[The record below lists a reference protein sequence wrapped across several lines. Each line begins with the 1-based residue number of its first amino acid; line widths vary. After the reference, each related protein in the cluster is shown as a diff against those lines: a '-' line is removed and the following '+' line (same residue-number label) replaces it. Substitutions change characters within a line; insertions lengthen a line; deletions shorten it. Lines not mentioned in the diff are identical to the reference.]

1 MALRRRILHPNSSEV
16 SPPYDDIYY
25 CFLYH
30 CPPPPEPPPESIP
43 IEVSHP
49 NHHLTNFLIAG
60 CSLLGAAFLIFT
72 AIFLTLH
79 RRRRLRLTTPL
90 PPSDGPP
97 SPVADPIDHHVWHI
111 RTVGLDAAT
120 IASISIVQFKPADG
134 LIDGSDCAVCL
145 TEFRD
150 GEDLRLL
157 PKCSHAFHIPCIDTW
172 LRSRVSCPLCRAP
185 IVASKDVP
193 ASESTGLELSLGD
206 SSESVDGERTV
217 AIGEE
222 DGEEMIEIAIESC
235 SQGSSSE
242 TRVPEDWQPVRRSVS
257 MDASSLGALLLRGEP
272 EQKKDDNFEE
282 VTNIKKRGKQGSDLK
297 MEIVKKGRTRM
308 ARSLSSSGRWFNLS
322 RGKFT
327 PTTVLPL

>member
-1 MALRRRILHPNSSEV
+1 M
-16 SPPYDDIYY
+16 
-25 CFLYH
+25 
-30 CPPPPEPPPESIP
+30 
-43 IEVSHP
+43 
-49 NHHLTNFLIAG
+49 
-60 CSLLGAAFLIFT
+60 
-72 AIFLTLH
+72 
-79 RRRRLRLTTPL
+79 
-90 PPSDGPP
+90 
-97 SPVADPIDHHVWHI
+97 
-111 RTVGLDAAT
+111 
-120 IASISIVQFKPADG
+120 
-134 LIDGSDCAVCL
+134 
-145 TEFRD
+145 
-150 GEDLRLL
+150 
-157 PKCSHAFHIPCIDTW
+157 
-172 LRSRVSCPLCRAP
+172 
-185 IVASKDVP
+185 
-193 ASESTGLELSLGD
+193 
-206 SSESVDGERTV
+206 DGERTV

>member
-1 MALRRRILHPNSSEV
+1 MAFHRRILNPNSSDG
-16 SPPYDDIYY
+16 SIYY
-25 CFLYH
+25 CLVNY
-30 CPPPPEPPPESIP
+30 CPPPPEPPPDTIP
-43 IEVSHP
+43 IQVSHP
-49 NHHLTNFLIAG
+49 NHHLTNLLIAG
-60 CSLLGAAFLIFT
+60 CSLLGAALLIFT
-72 AIFLTLH
+72 AIFFTVH
-79 RRRRLRLTTPL
+79 RRRRLLLRHSLTTPL

-97 SPVADPIDHHVWHI
+97 SPVADPVDHHVWHI

-120 IASISIVQFKPADG
+120 IASISIVQFKPGDG

-217 AIGEE
+217 AIGEG
-222 DGEEMIEIAIESC
+222 DGEGMIEIAIGSC

-282 VTNIKKRGKQGSDLK
+282 ETNIKKRGKQGSDLK

-308 ARSLSSSGRWFNLS
+308 ARSLSSSGRWFHVS
-322 RGKFT
+322 RGKVM